1 MFHEQSLGV
10 CERERERLPLK
21 HYTTTEERYMHMDLI
36 DAYLTAC
43 ARGLMKEQMIIPS
56 NARNHILFRLIYA
69 TGYLK
74 L

>member
-1 MFHEQSLGV
+1 
-10 CERERERLPLK
+10 
-21 HYTTTEERYMHMDLI
+21 MDLI